1 MDNSIIDDFVVKS
14 KAYRKKITVKKIS
27 TLTKISAMLIDS
39 IRNIL
44 IYYFFN
50 LSLDF
55 MINNSAILNLKFD
68 ELIFV

>member
-1 MDNSIIDDFVVKS
+1 MNNSIIADFIVKS
-14 KAYRKKITVKKIS
+14 KDYRKKITVKKTS

-50 LSLDF
+50 LFS
-55 MINNSAILNLKFD
+55 
-68 ELIFV
+68 